1 MGNNYGN
8 IGESQQHQLSTA
20 AAQQQRVSDA
30 TTSRGR
36 RKRCP
41 RCRGRSSSSSSRVKI
56 DGMSIRGR
64 EAARGDTNRNL
75 IPGYFFNVQLQM
87 L

>member
-1 MGNNYGN
+1 MRVPAA
-8 IGESQQHQLSTA
+8 LALLCT
-20 AAQQQRVSDA
+20 AAQQQQVSD
-30 TTSRGR
+30 TTTGVEI
-36 RKRCP
+36 K
-41 RCRGRSSSSSSRVKI
+41 GRSAHAAETEAAVVVKI
-56 DGMSIRGR
+56 DGMGIRGR